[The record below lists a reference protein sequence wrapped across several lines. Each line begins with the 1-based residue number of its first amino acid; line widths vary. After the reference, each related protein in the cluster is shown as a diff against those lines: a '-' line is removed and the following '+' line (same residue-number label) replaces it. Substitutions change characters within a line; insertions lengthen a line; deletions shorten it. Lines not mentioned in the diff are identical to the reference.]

1 MMRDAYQR
9 PATVAYVHSR
19 EQHRFY
25 CFQQSTTFHSNFGYR
40 DTQAITKLPSNYFY
54 NNSLLISISNKYYL

>member
-9 PATVAYVHSR
+9 PAIVAYVHSR

-25 CFQQSTTFHSNFGYR
+25 CFQQSTTFHSNSGYR

-54 NNSLLISISNKYYL
+54 DN